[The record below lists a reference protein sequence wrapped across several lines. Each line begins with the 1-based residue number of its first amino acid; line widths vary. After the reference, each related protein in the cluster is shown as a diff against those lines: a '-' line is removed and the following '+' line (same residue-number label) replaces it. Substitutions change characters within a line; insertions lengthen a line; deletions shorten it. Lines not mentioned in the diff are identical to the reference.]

1 MSTVTQ
7 GIEIP
12 WTSLSSEALEGLIEA
27 FVLEEGTDYGH
38 GEHPLAEKVARVRAQ
53 LASGQAF
60 ITFDSETETA
70 TIRARDA

>member
-1 MSTVTQ
+1 MSKVKQ

-38 GEHPLAEKVARVRAQ
+38 GEYPLAEKVARVRAQ